1 MDVFDSPRFIAVYQ
15 TQGGSPFLNLS
26 LPQQADLLIMLHIS
40 ALSIPGHSGFD
51 ENKSWTDV
59 DVKHLNNFL
68 IEMVNIIVCLSYS
81 FPIIISEFC
90 S

>member
-1 MDVFDSPRFIAVYQ
+1 MDVFDSPEFIAAYQ

-26 LPQQADLLIMLHIS
+26 LPQQADLLTVLCLS
-40 ALSIPGHSGFD
+40 ALSVPGHSGFN
-51 ENKSWTDV
+51 ENESQTDV
-59 DVKHLNNFL
+59 DVKCLNNFL
-68 IEMVNIIVCLSYS
+68 IEMVNIIVRLSFS